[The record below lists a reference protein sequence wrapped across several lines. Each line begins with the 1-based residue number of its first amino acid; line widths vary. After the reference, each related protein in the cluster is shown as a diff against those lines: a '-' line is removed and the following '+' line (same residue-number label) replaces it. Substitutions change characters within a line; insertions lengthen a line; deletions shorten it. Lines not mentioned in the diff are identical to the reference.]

1 VFHPSFSPIFF
12 TLLFHP
18 SFSPALFSRP
28 RRRRDQVEHRRFAD
42 FRRGKRGC
50 VVGTRGESGK
60 HVSVLQCTAPYCTIL
75 HHVLIPS
82 SQFLLCLFFFCSVS
96 FVILSFASPRWN
108 DVIFL
113 NWCSC
118 CRRLKKDWAC
128 NKARGRHRTEG
139 LRYNWAVN

>member
-1 VFHPSFSPIFF
+1 MFHPSFSPSCF
-12 TLLFHP
+12 THLFHLHCSAAP
-18 SFSPALFSRP
+18 AGDVTKLSTVGLPISGEGSVGAWLEHAASPVSTSR
-28 RRRRDQVEHRRFAD
+28 
-42 FRRGKRGC
+42 
-50 VVGTRGESGK
+50 
-60 HVSVLQCTAPYCTIL
+60 YCNVL
-75 HHVLIPS
+75 HHIAPCLIP
-82 SQFLLCLFFFCSVS
+82 LLSIPPLFILFFSVS

>member
-1 VFHPSFSPIFF
+1 MFQPSFSPIFF

-18 SFSPALFSRP
+18 SFFHLHCSAAPAGDVTKLSTVGLPISGEGSVGAWLEHAASP
-28 RRRRDQVEHRRFAD
+28 
-42 FRRGKRGC
+42 
-50 VVGTRGESGK
+50 
-60 HVSVLQCTAPYCTIL
+60 VSTYCNVL
-75 HHVLIPS
+75 HHIAPCLIP
-82 SQFLLCLFFFCSVS
+82 LLSIPPLFIYFCSVS

>member
-1 VFHPSFSPIFF
+1 MFHPSFSPIFF

-18 SFSPALFSRP
+18 SFSPALFSGP

-60 HVSVLQCTAPYCTIL
+60 HVSVLQCTAPYCTMSNTPPL
-75 HHVLIPS
+75 NS
-82 SQFLLCLFFFCSVS
+82 SFVCLFFSVS
-96 FVILSFASPRWN
+96 FFILSFASPRWN